1 MKDYTYIQSQT
12 IEWLRFP
19 LIIAVAFIH
28 NPGLPSEYVLPNLGA
43 GGFWLCLSI
52 YIKVFFSHVLAHIAV
67 PIYFFISGYLFFLK
81 TPVLTKEIY
90 TDKLKKRWNS
100 LVIPYLLWNI
110 FPILVVICLWFLKYI
125 IFNHDIGIFMDKLIA
140 YFDSNGWLSLFWNT
154 KEWGGNVINWIGQ
167 PVMGS
172 GPINY
177 PLWYIRDLIV
187 VVLLSPAI
195 YYCIKMMK
203 QWFLIIMLFFYFSG
217 IWPQLPGFSAT
228 AILFFGWGGYFSINK
243 LNFVELFRKIEIP
256 TYIATFLLLIADTYY
271 DGGYTRVGFNLYHAF
286 VILGLIAAFNVS
298 SRLIEKEKV
307 KVNRLLT
314 NSVLFVLALHTTKV
328 SNICKLVIV
337 KIFNLMG
344 LSEDG
349 LVSYF
354 LTPLILVT
362 LCVMVYLFANR
373 YIPRLTKVLTGS
385 RS

>member
-19 LIIAVAFIH
+19 LIIAVVFIH

-110 FPILVVICLWFLKYI
+110 FPILVVICLWVLKYI
-125 IFNHDIGIFMDKLIA
+125 IFNHDIGVFMDKLIA

-187 VVLLSPAI
+187 VVLLSPGI

-228 AILFFGWGGYFSINK
+228 AILFFGWGG
-243 LNFVELFRKIEIP
+243 
-256 TYIATFLLLIADTYY
+256 TFL
-271 DGGYTRVGFNLYHAF
+271 
-286 VILGLIAAFNVS
+286 
-298 SRLIEKEKV
+298 
-307 KVNRLLT
+307 
-314 NSVLFVLALHTTKV
+314 
-328 SNICKLVIV
+328 
-337 KIFNLMG
+337 
-344 LSEDG
+344 
-349 LVSYF
+349 
-354 LTPLILVT
+354 
-362 LCVMVYLFANR
+362 
-373 YIPRLTKVLTGS
+373 
-385 RS
+385 